1 MAGRLV
7 VMMRGINVGG
17 AKKVPMA
24 ELRTALTEVGCT
36 GVSTILATGNVILDG
51 DDPEAAAAT
60 VEQLVFDRF
69 EVASRCLA
77 RTVAEI
83 DGVVAADPFAHVATN
98 GSRYLAVFLSENLPV
113 EVLTDDGPID
123 LDVDGVALGDRV
135 IYQWCPDGIL
145 AAEPIGD
152 AVMKHTDLFV
162 TARNW
167 NTLLKIQTRLEA
179 NYGV

>member
-1 MAGRLV
+1 MSGRLV

-24 ELRTALTEVGCT
+24 ELRTALTDSGCA

-51 DDPEAAAAT
+51 DDTAAAADH
-60 VEQLVFDRF
+60 VERLVEERFD
-69 EVASRCLA
+69 VASRCLA
-77 RTVAEI
+77 RTAEEI
-83 DGVVAADPFAHVATN
+83 DQVVAADPFADIADN
-98 GSRYLAVFLSENLPV
+98 GSKYLAVFLSGPAPEAL
-113 EVLTDDGPID
+113 DDPEGPIG
-123 LDVDGVALGDRV
+123 LDTETMAVGDRL

-152 AVMKHTDLFV
+152 TVMKHTDLFV

-167 NTLLKIQTRLEA
+167 NTVLKIQARL
-179 NYGV
+179 GSS